1 MDFHNMS
8 FPEGL
13 LISAFC
19 MLIVVVVLVCISY
32 LVDITAF
39 FTRMKKKRVTEPV
52 LVEETLEEVD
62 DTRTLAIIAAAIASM
77 GGERSGFVVRKVE
90 KKKAT
95 LSGWEAESLRNSK
108 RR

>member
-8 FPEGL
+8 FGEGL

-19 MLIVVVVLVCISY
+19 MLIVFLVLVCISY

-39 FTRMKKKRVTEPV
+39 LSNRKKKQADELAVTEAAW
-52 LVEETLEEVD
+52 EQVD
-62 DTRTLAIIAAAIASM
+62 DRKTLAIIAAAVASM
-77 GGERSGFVVRKVE
+77 GDDRTGFVVRKVE
-90 KKKAT
+90 KKKST
-95 LSGWEAESLRNSK
+95 LSGWEAESLRHSK